1 MSSRSLH
8 TESTAAHDT
17 QVDIE
22 SKPYSSASPH
32 NMGSS
37 EETREQPSVASN
49 EKTEDGPEPKPEDTF
64 PEGGLRAWLVAAG
77 TACVLFATLGYSNC
91 FGIFQSYYTL
101 HQLKG
106 ETPDNIS
113 WIGSTQMVVMFLTGC
128 VSGPLFDRYGANVS
142 PRHPSSLTFPISL
155 SSF

>member
-8 TESTAAHDT
+8 TESTVAHDT
-17 QVDIE
+17 QADIE
-22 SKPYSSASPH
+22 SKPHRSDH
-32 NMGSS
+32 NHSM
-37 EETREQPSVASN
+37 ETSG
-49 EKTEDGPEPKPEDTF
+49 EKTEDGPEPKPEDSF

-91 FGIFQSYYTL
+91 FGIFQAYYTL

-106 ETPDNIS
+106 ETPDNVS

-142 PRHPSSLTFPISL
+142 SFYPGFRFPVSL
-155 SSF
+155 SNL